1 MTNSWSKNF
10 VRSCG
15 FREVFTGWLSSV
27 KAFDNALY
35 NSMELL
41 RGSFTSFPF
50 VIELNIF
57 D

>member
-41 RGSFTSFPF
+41 RASFTSFPF